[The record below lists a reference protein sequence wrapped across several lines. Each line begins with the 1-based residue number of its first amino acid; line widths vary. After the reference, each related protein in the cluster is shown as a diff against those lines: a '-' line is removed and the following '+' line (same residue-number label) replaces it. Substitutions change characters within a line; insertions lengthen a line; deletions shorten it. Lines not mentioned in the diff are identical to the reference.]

1 MDSFAMAVPQ
11 QVVERSFSIFT
22 SGLYKTTAPGA
33 AFPQEKMYFAET
45 DYAGQ
50 K

>member
-11 QVVERSFSIFT
+11 QVLETSFSIFT
-22 SGLYKTTAPGA
+22 SGLYKATAPGA
-33 AFPQEKMYFAET
+33 AFPQEKTRFAET
-45 DYAGQ
+45 GYAGQ

>member
-1 MDSFAMAVPQ
+1 MAVPQ
-11 QVVERSFSIFT
+11 QVVERFFSMFT
-22 SGLYKTTAPGA
+22 SGLYKATVPGA
-33 AFPQEKMYFAET
+33 AFPQEKMHFAQT